1 MNKHSIFYFLI
12 SFVLFSCDGMNDN
25 IREYLDEGEINYI
38 GRADSAL
45 AAGGIGR
52 LQLSWKINSDPRI
65 EACKI
70 FWNNMTDSITIPI
83 DKTQITDGRFSTILN
98 NMKEGVYIFNLQ
110 HIGTGGYPSIMR
122 EVVGNVYGE
131 LYESSLSPRRIK
143 EVISLENQA
152 EIEWRPA
159 EEQIQWVNFYYTN
172 NKGEKITLEI
182 LNSETKTIITDYQ
195 PGGEYSYDTYYLPD
209 ENAIDSYTIESGSK
223 KFPPFYYEFD
233 RKDWKVIYCSSE
245 VPGTFPVSNILDGTT
260 STFWHSDWDPAD
272 PLPHI
277 ITIDMQTEKNIGKVN
292 VIRDPTRKYTR
303 LVLLDVSLDNNN
315 WIPIGNIRYPDQNE
329 AGAILELTESVKGRY
344 VRLTITES
352 FKTPECEVS
361 EVYVY
366 GNE

>member
-70 FWNNMTDSITIPI
+70 FWNNMTDSVTVPI
-83 DKTQITDGRFSTILN
+83 DKDQITDGRFSTILN

-159 EEQIQWVNFYYTN
+159 EEQIQWVNFYYT
-172 NKGEKITLEI
+172 
-182 LNSETKTIITDYQ
+182 
-195 PGGEYSYDTYYLPD
+195 
-209 ENAIDSYTIESGSK
+209 
-223 KFPPFYYEFD
+223 
-233 RKDWKVIYCSSE
+233 
-245 VPGTFPVSNILDGTT
+245 
-260 STFWHSDWDPAD
+260 
-272 PLPHI
+272 
-277 ITIDMQTEKNIGKVN
+277 
-292 VIRDPTRKYTR
+292 
-303 LVLLDVSLDNNN
+303 
-315 WIPIGNIRYPDQNE
+315 
-329 AGAILELTESVKGRY
+329 
-344 VRLTITES
+344 
-352 FKTPECEVS
+352 
-361 EVYVY
+361 
-366 GNE
+366 